1 MKKNNEKNNEKKIN
15 WKNVAIIGGVFVL
28 GVAAGSLG
36 ENVAIRKLIESETIL
51 LDVKKCKLWGKE
63 GIEFVMHC
71 PKAGIEIPL
80 QVTTELAKDHAESLL
95 GVLDGK
101 VEFCQ
106 LIAN

>member
-1 MKKNNEKNNEKKIN
+1 
-15 WKNVAIIGGVFVL
+15 
-28 GVAAGSLG
+28 
-36 ENVAIRKLIESETIL
+36 
-51 LDVKKCKLWGKE
+51 
-63 GIEFVMHC
+63 MHC